1 MHRMKT
7 IEELDFAK
15 NDVGLNSSFISL
27 SFFFSKLGTAIFL
40 FLIVVIKWNTGVYY
54 HCEKYWNVYSNAK
67 FGA

>member
-1 MHRMKT
+1 MISFSRDSLMKNLSFPMHRMKT

-40 FLIVVIKWNTGVYY
+40 FLIVVIK
-54 HCEKYWNVYSNAK
+54 
-67 FGA
+67 